1 MNADQLSETTLDV
14 SKRTLLQVKIHHFDE
29 AEEVFST
36 LMGDAVEPR
45 KNFIQENA
53 MFVRNLD
60 A

>member
-1 MNADQLSETTLDV
+1 MNADQLRETTLDPN
-14 SKRTLLQVKIHHFDE
+14 SRTLLQVKIHHLDE

-45 KNFIQENA
+45 KNFIQDNA

>member
-1 MNADQLSETTLDV
+1 MNADQLRETTLDPA
-14 SKRTLLQVKIHHFDE
+14 KRTLLQVKINHLDE
-29 AEEVFST
+29 AEETFST

-45 KNFIQENA
+45 KLFIQENA